1 MSLLGKGFLVI
12 SSCLVSLVAASSSRN
27 VSPPIINPGCT
38 TSCTE
43 PWVVHIKAD
52 GKNDTMH
59 HIWGMHAAPT
69 FLFATTD
76 LSSELKVNWEKLEAG
91 EEKSIQFDSPPSYV
105 FGFAIP
111 NLILFNDV
119 NDTGKLDGI
128 PAADRQVVSMSEF
141 EWEVQET
148 FNDST
153 REAAVIFKTSKFRG
167 DPLPND
173 THISIQMAAYGVD
186 GRSTVLPHLIRTPD
200 SAQFDIVLDHLF
212 LNLNSTEEIALGKKP
227 DYYPMSGFA
236 KPRWAFDFLLFS
248 TEKADGK
255 KIQISKQKSL
265 DDENTPGVFHLDEIT
280 TPLSRAGS
288 QGGYLQ
294 WRPVSYLTS
303 DRDINFSTFPN
314 INETFPLLD
323 NITLAKS
330 SLAYALLGE
339 DLLTRVTATTTV
351 AFGQPKDNFYT
362 GNNYTTWTVAMGQ
375 GSPPIETFSTMVIIV
390 ISLGVGIPVLMFLI
404 GGIVIASRRC
414 RRSSDQLLL
423 N

>member
-1 MSLLGKGFLVI
+1 MSRDRDEQRRLWMRTSGAFKCIPEARAPWCYYG
-12 SSCLVSLVAASSSRN
+12 
-27 VSPPIINPGCT
+27 VSPPAINSGCT
-38 TSCTE
+38 SCSE

-52 GKNDTMH
+52 GKNDTIH
-59 HIWGMHAAPT
+59 HIWGMHAAPS

-76 LSSELKVNWEKLEAG
+76 LSSELKINWKKLQAG
-91 EEKSIQFDSPPSYV
+91 EEKSIQFDSPPNYI
-105 FGFAIP
+105 FGFTIP
-111 NLILFNDV
+111 NLILFNDL

-128 PAADRQVVSMSEF
+128 PAKDRQVVSMSEF

-167 DPLPND
+167 ELLPND
-173 THISIQMAAYGVD
+173 THINIQMAAYGVD
-186 GRSTVLPHLIRTPD
+186 GRSTVLPHLIRTPE
-200 SAQFDIVLDHLF
+200 SAQFDM
-212 LNLNSTEEIALGKKP
+212 KP

-236 KPRWAFDFLLFS
+236 KPRWALDVILFS
-248 TEKADGK
+248 AEIADEKK
-255 KIQISKQKSL
+255 MQISKQKSL

-280 TPLSRAGS
+280 TPLTESGG

-314 INETFPLLD
+314 INESFPFLK

-362 GNNYTTWTVAMGQ
+362 GSNYTTWTVAMGQ

-414 RRSSDQLLL
+414 RQSSDQLLL